1 MWAAAIGPPSD
12 DTKTYAL
19 FYAFLLSICCR
30 DTAAFFF
37 CASSNSRFN
46 SLTIAIS
53 LAGSVSATASR
64 QRSRQSLRASWVIDA
79 SQKRKNYS
87 NIVAEMLSALPVQNL
102 SCCANSPASPPLTI
116 SIAKRKRSL
125 WPSSPPPLLCA
136 TSSGTQS
143 RRASTYLQGN
153 SRVDKPFRM
162 EDKTRAIISG
172 AGERG
177 NPRDTSPPPW
187 RRRFCSFGF
196 PDSRSAPHYASSE
209 QHGGQP

>member
-1 MWAAAIGPPSD
+1 MPSKSGRNILECYIRNV
-12 DTKTYAL
+12 TRLTCAKL
-19 FYAFLLSICCR
+19 VLLCKFAR
-30 DTAAFFF
+30 T
-37 CASSNSRFN
+37 
-46 SLTIAIS
+46 
-53 LAGSVSATASR
+53 
-64 QRSRQSLRASWVIDA
+64 
-79 SQKRKNYS
+79 
-87 NIVAEMLSALPVQNL
+87 
-102 SCCANSPASPPLTI
+102 PLTI

-143 RRASTYLQGN
+143 RRASTY
-153 SRVDKPFRM
+153 SRVDEPFRM

-187 RRRFCSFGF
+187 RGRFCSFGF

>member
-1 MWAAAIGPPSD
+1 MWAAAIGPPPD
-12 DTKTYAL
+12 DTKTYSL

-30 DTAAFFF
+30 YTAAFFF

-79 SQKRKNYS
+79 SQKRTNYS
-87 NIVAEMLSALPVQNL
+87 NVIAEMLSRPT
-102 SCCANSPASPPLTI
+102 CAKLVLLCKPASPPLTI

-187 RRRFCSFGF
+187 RGRFCSFGF

>member
-1 MWAAAIGPPSD
+1 MPSKSGRNILECYIRNVKPPSCA
-12 DTKTYAL
+12 KL
-19 FYAFLLSICCR
+19 VLL
-30 DTAAFFF
+30 
-37 CASSNSRFN
+37 
-46 SLTIAIS
+46 
-53 LAGSVSATASR
+53 G
-64 QRSRQSLRASWVIDA
+64 
-79 SQKRKNYS
+79 
-87 NIVAEMLSALPVQNL
+87 
-102 SCCANSPASPPLTI
+102 ANSPASPPLTI

-125 WPSSPPPLLCA
+125 WPSSPPLLLCA

-143 RRASTYLQGN
+143 RRASTY
-153 SRVDKPFRM
+153 SRVDEPFRM

-187 RRRFCSFGF
+187 RGRFSSFGF

>member
-1 MWAAAIGPPSD
+1 MPS
-12 DTKTYAL
+12 KSGRNILGCY
-19 FYAFLLSICCR
+19 IR
-30 DTAAFFF
+30 
-37 CASSNSRFN
+37 N
-46 SLTIAIS
+46 
-53 LAGSVSATASR
+53 V
-64 QRSRQSLRASWVIDA
+64 
-79 SQKRKNYS
+79 KR
-87 NIVAEMLSALPVQNL
+87 ALPVQNL

-177 NPRDTSPPPW
+177 NPRDTSAPPW
-187 RRRFCSFGF
+187 RGRFCSFGF
-196 PDSRSAPHYASSE
+196 PDSRSSPHYASSE

>member
-1 MWAAAIGPPSD
+1 MPSKSGRNILECYIRNVKPPSCA
-12 DTKTYAL
+12 KL
-19 FYAFLLSICCR
+19 VLLCKFAR
-30 DTAAFFF
+30 T
-37 CASSNSRFN
+37 
-46 SLTIAIS
+46 
-53 LAGSVSATASR
+53 
-64 QRSRQSLRASWVIDA
+64 
-79 SQKRKNYS
+79 
-87 NIVAEMLSALPVQNL
+87 
-102 SCCANSPASPPLTI
+102 PLTI

-153 SRVDKPFRM
+153 SRVDKQFSI
-162 EDKTRAIISG
+162 EDKTRAIISC

-177 NPRDTSPPPW
+177 NKRDTSPPPW

-209 QHGGQP
+209 QHGGQPGTERPRTSLKGLDSLKSRSSFSESAALGSLLSSSTTSTRKDAS